1 MMTSTFSLT
10 RRSFGITALGGLI
23 LPSLPA
29 LAKAPPAGTQAP
41 GIYRLKVGG
50 YEVTVLNDGWLPL
63 ETKLYLADQAKAG
76 ELLAASFLPKDA
88 TKTSVNEWLVNTGD
102 KLVLVDTG
110 TSNVFAPTLGRMA
123 KHLGAAGVDPAAVD
137 VVILT
142 HMHPDHAAG
151 LLTPDKAIAFPN
163 ATVHINEKEYAFWTN
178 DEIYAKVPAEV
189 KPFFDI
195 ARASTKPYKDAG
207 KVVFFKDGTELA
219 PGITAIEA
227 PGHTMGHT
235 MLRVSSDGSELMIVT
250 DIVHNAALQFAN
262 PDWSIA
268 FDTDPAMAAASRKK
282 ALDMVSADRLQIAGA
297 HLPFPGIGHVAR
309 SGNAY
314 TYVPTPWSAD
324 L

>member
-1 MMTSTFSLT
+1 MISTFSLS
-10 RRSFGITALGGLI
+10 RRSFGFAALGGI
-23 LPSLPA
+23 LVPSLPA
-29 LAKAPPAGTQAP
+29 LAKAPPAGAQAP
-41 GIYRLKVGG
+41 GVYRLKVGA
-50 YEVTVLNDGWLPL
+50 YEVTVLNDGWLAL
-63 ETKLYLADQAKAG
+63 ETKLFMGDQAKAG
-76 ELLAASFLPKDA
+76 DLLAASFLPKDS
-88 TKTSVNEWLVNTGD
+88 TRTSVNEWLINTGD

-110 TSNVFAPTLGRMA
+110 TSNVFAPTLGRMS
-123 KHLGAAGVDPAAVD
+123 KHLAAAGVDPGAID
-137 VVILT
+137 DIIIT

-151 LLTPDKAIAFPN
+151 LLTPDKAVAFPN
-163 ATVHINEKEYAFWTN
+163 ATVHIDEKEYAFWTN
-178 DEIYAKVPAEV
+178 DEIYGKVPTEV

-207 KVVFFKDGTELA
+207 KIVLFKDGAEIA

-227 PGHTMGHT
+227 PGHTMGHS

-309 SGNAY
+309 SGTAY
-314 TYVPTPWSAD
+314 AYVPSPWSPD